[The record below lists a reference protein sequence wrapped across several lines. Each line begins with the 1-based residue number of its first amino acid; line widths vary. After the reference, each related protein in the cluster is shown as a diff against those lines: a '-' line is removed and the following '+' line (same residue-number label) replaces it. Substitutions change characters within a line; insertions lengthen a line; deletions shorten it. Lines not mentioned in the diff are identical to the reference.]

1 MPQIMVDRY
10 KLDDKANIRV
20 TSDGYLVATPR
31 IARTGI
37 QVYAGYEVGRPDLD
51 RVNIY
56 RPESEVMHADAVRS
70 MTHRPITN
78 DHPPVPVT
86 ADNWKKYAV
95 GNSGDEVLRD
105 GEFIRVPMTL
115 MDAGVIRDFREGKA
129 ELSVGYTCDLKW
141 EKGTDP
147 ATGQQYDAIQTNIRG
162 NHIAVVDSAR
172 GGVKLRIGDNGVLVA
187 DTEKSD
193 ENTND
198 HSQQSED
205 TLMADLKTKTIVVD
219 GVTCVMED
227 TAAQVVQRFIDTEAK
242 KFADAMAAKDAEIAK
257 LKDAFAKKEAEEE
270 EEKKKSKEAFAKK
283 DAEIAALE
291 AKLKDAELT
300 PEKLNA
306 LVKDRAE
313 VIGKAVVLLGDK
325 APKDIETK
333 DTAEIHKLV
342 VQAKMGD
349 RAKDYD
355 AGQFKIAFDT
365 LTADVK
371 VGDKPAGQTFID
383 QQRQAFSQPA
393 AIMQDAEKR
402 QKAYDQRIS
411 NAWKTGGLVPP
422 DQQQ

>member
-172 GGVKLRIGDNGVLVA
+172 GGVKLRIGDGGALVA
-187 DTEKSD
+187 DTDDDKGTKSTD
-193 ENTND
+193 NNGGSKMSD
-198 HSQQSED
+198 RS
-205 TLMADLKTKTIVVD
+205 LKSILVD
-219 GVTCVMED
+219 GVTCQMDD
-227 TAAQVVQRFIDTEAK
+227 TSAQVVQRFIDAEAK
-242 KFADAMAAKDAEIAK
+242 KFADAMAAKDAEIQK
-257 LKDAFAKKEAEEE
+257 LKDAFGKKEQELE
-270 EEKKKSKEAFAKK
+270 EEKKKAKEDKAKA
-283 DAEIAALE
+283 DAAIAALE
-291 AKLKDAELT
+291 TKVKDAELT

-313 VIGKAVVLLGDK
+313 VVGKAIAMLGDK
-325 APKDIETK
+325 APKDIEMK
-333 DTAEIHKLV
+333 DTSEIHKLV

-422 DQQQ
+422 GQQQ